1 MTGPIAAIV
10 MGALVAA
17 SSAAVGGIEIWSR
30 NLQSSRRRERERRR
44 LLQEQ
49 ALLQQ
54 VRREARAGLQDV
66 SRSTMN
72 EMVKVA
78 AQRRR

>member
-1 MTGPIAAIV
+1 MTGPITAMVI
-10 MGALVAA
+10 GALVAA

-30 NLQSSRRRERERRR
+30 NLRSSRRRERERRR

-49 ALLQQ
+49 AQLQQ

-78 AQRRR
+78 ARRRR